1 MSSTGMLIVIDGL
14 DGSGKNTQAEMLYN
28 FFKENITDKVIK
40 ISFPDYDYHTGKVV
54 REMLTGK
61 FNIGVNEWPFDK
73 SIKKSL
79 FYSFDRM
86 VAMYRKMPEYDNKT
100 IAELYYK
107 EGYVIICDRY
117 TTSNFIHMGADIQ
130 RFDLV
135 SFISQ
140 LEGLEY
146 STMGI
151 IRPDIVIALTL
162 NPETSMKLIDKRGN
176 EKDDHENLNHLK
188 KAYNT
193 MNHILK
199 YIKTDWYNI
208 DCNDEENDF
217 IKDKDVIQREIRRI
231 IQSYTNDKI
240 NKLIT
245 YDSESAWYRVYK
257 SFEKIKN
264 NEKQNVK
271 SMNKCPQCNHDLNE
285 MVTIDGYY
293 CRHCDNV
300 WIL

>member
-100 IAELYYK
+100 LAELYYK

-117 TTSNFIHMGADIQ
+117 TTSNFIHMGVNIR
-130 RFDLV
+130 RFDLP

-162 NPETSMKLIDKRGN
+162 NPETSMKLIDERGN

-208 DCNDEENDF
+208 DCNDEENNF

-231 IQSYTNDKI
+231 IETHISGMIYNKDNTIIRNMIKAFNKIKI
-240 NKLIT
+240 NENLK
-245 YDSESAWYRVYK
+245 AK
-257 SFEKIKN
+257 SL
-264 NEKQNVK
+264 
-271 SMNKCPQCNHDLNE
+271 NKCPQCNHDLNE

>member
-86 VAMYRKMPEYDNKT
+86 VAMYRKIPEYDNKT

-117 TTSNFIHMGADIQ
+117 TTSNFIHMGVNIR
-130 RFDLV
+130 RFDLP

-162 NPETSMKLIDKRGN
+162 NPETSMKLIDERGN

-231 IQSYTNDKI
+231 IETHISGMIYNKDNTIIRNMIKAFNKIKI
-240 NKLIT
+240 NEDLK
-245 YDSESAWYRVYK
+245 AK
-257 SFEKIKN
+257 SL
-264 NEKQNVK
+264 
-271 SMNKCPQCNHDLNE
+271 NKCPQCNHDLNE

-300 WIL
+300 WKL

>member
-100 IAELYYK
+100 LAELYYK

-117 TTSNFIHMGADIQ
+117 TTSNFIHMGVNIR
-130 RFDLV
+130 RFDLP

-231 IQSYTNDKI
+231 IETHISGMIYNKDNTIIRNMIKAFNKIKI
-240 NKLIT
+240 NEDLK
-245 YDSESAWYRVYK
+245 A
-257 SFEKIKN
+257 
-264 NEKQNVK
+264 K
-271 SMNKCPQCNHDLNE
+271 SMNKCPQCNHELNE
-285 MVTIDGYY
+285 LITIDGYY
-293 CRHCDNV
+293 CRYCDNV

>member
-100 IAELYYK
+100 LAELYYK

-117 TTSNFIHMGADIQ
+117 TTSNFIHMGVNIR
-130 RFDLV
+130 RFDLP

-231 IQSYTNDKI
+231 IETHISGMIYNKDNTIIRNMIKAFNKIKI
-240 NKLIT
+240 NENLK
-245 YDSESAWYRVYK
+245 AK
-257 SFEKIKN
+257 SL
-264 NEKQNVK
+264 
-271 SMNKCPQCNHDLNE
+271 NKCPQCNHDLNE

>member
-100 IAELYYK
+100 LAELYYK

-117 TTSNFIHMGADIQ
+117 TTSNFIHMGVDIQ

-135 SFISQ
+135 SFINQ
-140 LEGLEY
+140 LEELEY

-151 IRPDIVIALTL
+151 IRPDMVITL
-162 NPETSMKLIDKRGN
+162 SLKPEISMKLIDKRGN

-188 KAYNT
+188 KAYDT
-193 MNHILK
+193 MNYILK
-199 YIKTDWYNI
+199 YIKTYWYNI

-231 IQSYTNDKI
+231 IETHISGMIYNKDNTIIRNMIKAFNKIKI
-240 NKLIT
+240 NENLK
-245 YDSESAWYRVYK
+245 AK
-257 SFEKIKN
+257 SL
-264 NEKQNVK
+264 
-271 SMNKCPQCNHDLNE
+271 NKCPQCNHDLNE

-300 WIL
+300 WKL

>member
-40 ISFPDYDYHTGKVV
+40 ISFPDYDFHTGKVV

-100 IAELYYK
+100 LAELYYK

-117 TTSNFIHMGADIQ
+117 TTSNFIHMGVNIR
-130 RFDLV
+130 RFDLP

-208 DCNDEENDF
+208 DCNDEENNF

-231 IQSYTNDKI
+231 IETHISGMVYNKDNTIIRNMIKAFNKIKI
-240 NKLIT
+240 NENLK
-245 YDSESAWYRVYK
+245 DK
-257 SFEKIKN
+257 SL
-264 NEKQNVK
+264 
-271 SMNKCPQCNHDLNE
+271 NKCPQCNHDLNE
-285 MVTIDGYY
+285 LITIDGYY

-300 WIL
+300 WKL

>member
-86 VAMYRKMPEYDNKT
+86 IAMYRKLPEYDNKT

-117 TTSNFIHMGADIQ
+117 TTSNFIHMGVNIR
-130 RFDLV
+130 RFDLP

-151 IRPDIVIALTL
+151 IRPDMVITL
-162 NPETSMKLIDKRGN
+162 YLKPEISMKLIDKRGN

-188 KAYNT
+188 KAYDT

-264 NEKQNVK
+264 NEKLNVK
-271 SMNKCPQCNHDLNE
+271 PMNKCPQCNHDLNE

>member
-117 TTSNFIHMGADIQ
+117 TTSNFIHMGVNIR
-130 RFDLV
+130 RFDLP

-162 NPETSMKLIDKRGN
+162 NPETSMKLIDERGN

-208 DCNDEENDF
+208 DCNDEENNF

-231 IQSYTNDKI
+231 IETHISGMIYNKDNTIIRNMIKAFNKIKI
-240 NKLIT
+240 NEDLK
-245 YDSESAWYRVYK
+245 AK
-257 SFEKIKN
+257 SL
-264 NEKQNVK
+264 
-271 SMNKCPQCNHDLNE
+271 NKCPQCNHDLNE
-285 MVTIDGYY
+285 LMTIDGYY

>member
-61 FNIGVNEWPFDK
+61 FNIGVNELPFDK

-86 VAMYRKMPEYDNKT
+86 IAMYRKLPEYDNKT

-117 TTSNFIHMGADIQ
+117 TTSNFIHMGVDIQ

-188 KAYNT
+188 KAYDT

-231 IQSYTNDKI
+231 I
-240 NKLIT
+240 
-245 YDSESAWYRVYK
+245 
-257 SFEKIKN
+257 
-264 NEKQNVK
+264 
-271 SMNKCPQCNHDLNE
+271 
-285 MVTIDGYY
+285 
-293 CRHCDNV
+293 
-300 WIL
+300 

>member
-86 VAMYRKMPEYDNKT
+86 VAMYRKIPEYDNKT
-100 IAELYYK
+100 LAELYYK

-117 TTSNFIHMGADIQ
+117 TTSNFIHMGVDIQ

-135 SFISQ
+135 SFINQ

-151 IRPDIVIALTL
+151 IRPDMVITL
-162 NPETSMKLIDKRGN
+162 SLKPEISMKLIDKRGN
-176 EKDDHENLNHLK
+176 EKDEHENLSHLK
-188 KAYNT
+188 KAYDT
-193 MNHILK
+193 MNYILK
-199 YIKTDWYNI
+199 YIKTYWYNI

-231 IQSYTNDKI
+231 IETHISGMIYNKDNTIIRNMIKAFNKIKI
-240 NKLIT
+240 NEFLK
-245 YDSESAWYRVYK
+245 AK
-257 SFEKIKN
+257 SL
-264 NEKQNVK
+264 
-271 SMNKCPQCNHDLNE
+271 NKFPQCNHDLNE

-300 WIL
+300 WKL

>member
-86 VAMYRKMPEYDNKT
+86 IAMYRKLPEYDNKT

-117 TTSNFIHMGADIQ
+117 TTSNFIHMGVDIQ

-135 SFISQ
+135 SFINQ

-162 NPETSMKLIDKRGN
+162 NPETSMKLIDERGN

-188 KAYNT
+188 KAYDV

-231 IQSYTNDKI
+231 IETHISGMIYNKDNTIIRNMIKAFNKIKI
-240 NKLIT
+240 NENLK
-245 YDSESAWYRVYK
+245 AK
-257 SFEKIKN
+257 SL
-264 NEKQNVK
+264 
-271 SMNKCPQCNHDLNE
+271 NKCPQCNHDLNE

-300 WIL
+300 WKL